1 MTAEPL
7 QKDEIV
13 DIAKDRERS
22 LGASGRMLLPCPA
35 TVEAVVKR
43 IPKNKLVTTE
53 LIRQALARQF
63 NVDTTCP
70 FNTKLCLRAIANDPK
85 TKVAYWRVLKGNGEL
100 MNYFPGGLEGHA
112 SLLKKEGFGIDKKG
126 KAPKVVRFRESLFIL
141 K

>member
-1 MTAEPL
+1 MSAEPL

-13 DIAKDRERS
+13 AIAKDRERS

-35 TVEAVVKR
+35 TVEAVLKR
-43 IPKNKLVTTE
+43 IPKNRLATTD

-70 FNTKLCLRAIANDPK
+70 FNTKLCLRAIAHNPK
-85 TKVAYWRVLKGNGEL
+85 SKVAYWRVLKGNGEL

-112 SLLKKEGFGIDKKG
+112 TLLKKEGFDIDKNG
-126 KAPKVVRFRESLFIL
+126 SAPKVAQFRASLL
-141 K
+141 ALS